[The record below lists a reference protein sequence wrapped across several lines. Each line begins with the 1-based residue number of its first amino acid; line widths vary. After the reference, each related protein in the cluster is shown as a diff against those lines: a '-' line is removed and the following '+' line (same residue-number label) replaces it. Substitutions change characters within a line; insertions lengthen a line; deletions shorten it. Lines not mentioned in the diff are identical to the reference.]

1 MNNIYCYVDES
12 GQDTHGD
19 FFSVSVIMVNTV
31 QLRDEGERR
40 LLSVERGTGKGI
52 SKWTNTNYVRREN
65 YLRSITDLTELK
77 DCIFYAIHIDTRDY
91 ISSTVDTID
100 RAIRQHVSDK
110 YRVTIVID
118 GLDKKTV
125 REIAKR
131 LKQGGVVCRKVRGVK
146 DESSAWIRLADA
158 IAGFSRHAY
167 ENKPYTLSLYHEIQQ
182 RGFLIQ
188 L

>member
-12 GQDTHGD
+12 GQDTQGD
-19 FFSVSVIMVNTV
+19 LFSVSVIMVNTV

-40 LLSVERGTGKGI
+40 LLSVEKRTGKGI
-52 SKWTNTNYVRREN
+52 AKWTNTNYVRREN
-65 YLRSITDLTELK
+65 YLRAVTNLTGLK
-77 DCIFYAIHIDTRDY
+77 NCIFYAIHIDTRDY
-91 ISSTVDTID
+91 ISSMADTIV
-100 RAIRQHVSDK
+100 RSIRQHVTDRYK
-110 YRVTIVID
+110 ATIVID
-118 GLDKKTV
+118 GLDKETV
-125 REIAKR
+125 RGIAKR
-131 LKQGGVVCRKVRGVK
+131 LKQEGVICRKVRGVK

-167 ENKPYTLSLYHEIQQ
+167 ENKSYALNLYHEMQQ